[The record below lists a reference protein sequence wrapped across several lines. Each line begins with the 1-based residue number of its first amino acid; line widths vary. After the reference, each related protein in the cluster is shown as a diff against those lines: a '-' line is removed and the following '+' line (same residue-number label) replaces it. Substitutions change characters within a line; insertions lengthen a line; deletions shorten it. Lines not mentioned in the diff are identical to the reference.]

1 MRGSRS
7 PLRLW
12 PPLHHM
18 AGFVPLLILMSNFL
32 LVSGKDEKGAP
43 DGVSPDLAKAIAARL
58 GVPCELIAY
67 EGPGQLGDD
76 VGADI
81 WDIGNIAIEPERAQ
95 TMEISRKAMFIL
107 MQILWFEKSAPY
119 HSNEDINKENVE
131 IILYNRSAYDLWL
144 TDNFTAPTYIRVASI
159 GESHAE
165 FHAGRADVLAS
176 LKPKLIEDIDAS
188 DAYRIIEHPFTA
200 IRQAVGIAKDQPEAV
215 AFINN
220 IISELLKN
228 KIAAKLRVHNVDKKL
243 SLPRLRFG
251 AGKRFFRGGFQK

>member
-1 MRGSRS
+1 MKKTTERIPLMREPVPAAVMAALAPHGR
-7 PLRLW
+7 LR
-12 PPLHHM
+12 
-18 AGFVPLLILMSNFL
+18 AAINMSNFL
-32 LVSGKDEKGAP
+32 LVSGKDERGAP

-58 GVPCELIAY
+58 SVPCELIAY
-67 EGPGQLGDD
+67 EGPGQLADD

-81 WDIGNIAIEPERAQ
+81 WDIGNIAIEPERSQ
-95 TMEISRKAMFIL
+95 TIDFTQSYVHIDANFMVR
-107 MQILWFEKSAPY
+107 KSAPY
-119 HSNEDINKENVE
+119 QRNEDINKENVE

-144 TDNFTAPTYIRVASI
+144 TDNFIAPTYIRVASI

-165 FHAGRADVLAS
+165 FHAGRANVLAS
-176 LKPKLIEDIDAS
+176 LKPKLIEEIEAS

-228 KIAAKLRVHNVDKKL
+228 GEISARLRAHNVDKKL
-243 SLPRLRFG
+243 SLPD
-251 AGKRFFRGGFQK
+251 